1 MEIDKVISACAF
13 TKPMHVLHLYSSN
26 ADKYA
31 VHLPFLAKT
40 GRGGRAIYVTSE
52 KPEEVMKRFS
62 GQNIDLTVVG
72 PEKIGKMDTD
82 AKTVIV
88 LDGLDAGS
96 HEKNAAESKP
106 CSVMVCA
113 YSLAA
118 MNPTT
123 IQELAK
129 CHDKLIL
136 TTGDT
141 TLLSSASLMAPG
153 GIPEESMEHIVK
165 NDLELIVLALLANEP
180 MHGIEIMKAMHK
192 NFGVLLSAGTIYPL
206 LHKLE
211 KDGLLKMEYGIKT
224 KRYSILKPE
233 EVKAMLNCR
242 VNANAHINRF
252 LMGTSS
258 STAAGHRTEKLKEQ

>member
-1 MEIDKVISACAF
+1 MKRTNSLKMEIKEVISACASS
-13 TKPMHVLHLYSSN
+13 KPMHVLHLYSSD

-31 VHLPFLAKT
+31 VHLPFLA
-40 GRGGRAIYVTSE
+40 RGHGRAIYVTSG

-62 GQNIDLTVVG
+62 GIDLIVVG
-72 PEKIGKMDTD
+72 PEKIGRMDTD
-82 AKTVIV
+82 AKTVII
-88 LDGLDAGS
+88 LDGLDAKN

-106 CSVMVCA
+106 CHVMVCA
-113 YSLAA
+113 YPLAA
-118 MNPTT
+118 MNPKT
-123 IQELAK
+123 IQELVK

-141 TLLSSASLMAPG
+141 TLLSSASLAPSS
-153 GIPEESMEHIVK
+153 IPEESMEHIVK

-211 KDGLLKMEYGIKT
+211 KDGLLKMEYDLKT

-233 EVKAMLNCR
+233 EVRALLNGR
-242 VNANAHINRF
+242 INANAHINQF
-252 LMGTSS
+252 LMGTSNR
-258 STAAGHRTEKLKEQ
+258 AGCRTGKMEE

>member
-40 GRGGRAIYVTSE
+40 GRGGRAIYVTFE

-72 PEKIGKMDTD
+72 PEKIGRMDTD

-106 CSVMVCA
+106 CRVMVCA
-113 YSLAA
+113 YPLTA
-118 MNPTT
+118 MNPKT
-123 IQELAK
+123 IQELVK

-141 TLLSSASLMAPG
+141 TLLSSASLAPG
-153 GIPEESMEHIVK
+153 SIPEESMEHIVK

-211 KDGLLKMEYGIKT
+211 KDGLLKMEYGLKT

-233 EVKAMLNCR
+233 EVRAMLNGR
-242 VNANAHINRF
+242 INANAHINQF

-258 STAAGHRTEKLKEQ
+258 NKAGCRTEKMEERE

>member
-1 MEIDKVISACAF
+1 
-13 TKPMHVLHLYSSN
+13 MHVLHLYSSD

-40 GRGGRAIYVTSE
+40 GQGGRAIYVTPE
-52 KPEEVMKRFS
+52 NPEEVMKKFS
-62 GQNIDLTVVG
+62 GHDLDLIVVG
-72 PEKIGKMDTD
+72 PEKIGRMDTN
-82 AKTVIV
+82 AKTVII
-88 LDGLDAGS
+88 LDGLDTGS

-106 CSVMVCA
+106 CRVMVCA
-113 YSLAA
+113 YPLA
-118 MNPTT
+118 T
-123 IQELAK
+123 INSDLIQKLVG

-141 TLLSSASLMAPG
+141 TLLSSASLAPG
-153 GIPEESMEHIVK
+153 SIPEESMEHIVK

-211 KDGLLKMEYGIKT
+211 KDGLLKMEYGLKT
-224 KRYSILKPE
+224 KRYSILKPQ
-233 EVKAMLNCR
+233 EVRAMLNCR
-242 VNANAHINRF
+242 INANAHINQF

-258 STAAGHRTEKLKEQ
+258 TVTGRRTEKLKGAVTK